1 MAIVEAK
8 DINPQDNTGS
18 NELQSG
24 RRKGRI
30 NILTREP
37 GKVAR
42 LVIGFSILALAIW
55 TFYPGLFLPIGTRA
69 VVNARVLTVRAPI
82 SGIVTELNAKEGV
95 TVRSGQSLGTI
106 VNQRTD
112 PSRLEQLR
120 TEEAALQER
129 ATVLQNKI
137 LVLEKLRSRL
147 AGELGQYRDVV
158 VGHYERRIAENKAI
172 RAARLA
178 LADETESN
186 LRRQKSLQTKKLTS
200 EEKVETAK
208 RRAEVSQAELAEI
221 DHVIE
226 RLTNELEA
234 ARHGIYL
241 ADGFNNV
248 PYSQQ
253 RMDEITVTLASTQ
266 SDLDEALI
274 RYRELRR
281 DIDIEDRRHQLL
293 RSASLVSPHT
303 GPVWRNLVNVG
314 EYVEQGTPLLE
325 LVDPSELFLIVKLD
339 VRHFDTV
346 AQGDRAAIEL
356 LGSEKEIEGRVVNL
370 RGGQAIRDKD
380 ALAVGLSRPDPREFR
395 VMVAVDAKDLG
406 SKASDFMQ
414 IGRLARVH
422 IYSERNDLD
431 FHWPFGQALAS
442 ESNSDQAGENE
453 DWANQ

>member
-1 MAIVEAK
+1 VE
-8 DINPQDNTGS
+8 PQDRNSQDNNGVS
-18 NELQSG
+18 EQRSHRN
-24 RRKGRI
+24 KGRI
-30 NILTREP
+30 AFLARER
-37 GKVAR
+37 GKVVR
-42 LVIGFSILALAIW
+42 IVIGFSILALAIW

-82 SGIVTELNAKEGV
+82 SGVVTELNAKEGV
-95 TVRSGQSLGTI
+95 TVNAGQTLGKI

-120 TEEAALQER
+120 TEAAAFQER
-129 ATVLQNKI
+129 TTVLQNK
-137 LVLEKLRSRL
+137 LRVLEQLRTRL
-147 AGELGQYRDVV
+147 DGELGQYRDVV
-158 VGHYERRIAENKAI
+158 VSHYERRIAESKAI

-178 LADETESN
+178 LADESRSN

-208 RRAEVSQAELAEI
+208 RRAEVSRAELAEI

-226 RLTNELEA
+226 RLTSELEA
-234 ARHGIYL
+234 ARKGIYL

-274 RYRELRR
+274 RYRELQRE
-281 DIDIEDRRHQLL
+281 IEIEDKRHQLM

-325 LVDPSELFLIVKLD
+325 LVDPSELFMLVQLD
-339 VRHFDTV
+339 VRHFDTI
-346 AQGDRAAIEL
+346 AQGDRATIEL
-356 LGSEKEIEGRVVNL
+356 LGSESEIEGRVVNS

-380 ALAVGLSRPDPREFR
+380 ALAVGVPAPDPREFR
-395 VMVAVDAKDLG
+395 VMVAVDAKDLD
-406 SKASDFMQ
+406 SKASDFLQ
-414 IGRLARVH
+414 IGRISRVH
-422 IYSERNDLD
+422 IHSERNDLGLR
-431 FHWPFGQALAS
+431 WPFGQALAS
-442 ESNSDQAGENE
+442 DSNSGQTGAKEVG
-453 DWANQ
+453 AIQ